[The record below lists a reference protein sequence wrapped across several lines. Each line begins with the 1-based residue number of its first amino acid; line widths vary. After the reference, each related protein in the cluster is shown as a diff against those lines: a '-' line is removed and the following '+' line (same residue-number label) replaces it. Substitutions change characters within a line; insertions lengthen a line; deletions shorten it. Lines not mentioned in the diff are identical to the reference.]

1 MAKLKK
7 ASGGATID
15 LDFGEP
21 NPKQVQFFMSRKMFT
36 AYGGAKGGG
45 KTWAVRVKAV
55 GMALTHEGIRI
66 LIMRRTYPELQEN
79 HISPII
85 KMVPPELASY
95 NATTHVMNFINGST
109 IKFGHWQGEESER
122 EYQGMEFDVI
132 FLDEA
137 TQLSE
142 RTFQF
147 LGGCL
152 RGVNDFPK
160 RMYITCNPGG
170 IGHAWVKRLFIDKKY
185 RTDPDNPEATENPD
199 DYLFIPAT
207 VDDNKFLMES
217 SPGYVRNLAQMP
229 EDLRRAYRYGDWD
242 AIDSGAYFS
251 EFSEKTHTCK
261 SFKIPDNW
269 KRYRS
274 FDYGLDMFACFWWA
288 VDEDG
293 RAWCY
298 REYCR
303 SGLIV
308 QDAAQ
313 AIREHTLPGENIITT
328 YAPPDMWNRQ
338 KDTGRTMAEL
348 FISNGIPITKSD
360 NNRVQGHMLIKEM
373 LAPVKLKDPYVK
385 KMYESANKEA
395 ASIAEVT
402 ARLSENGK
410 KAVKAGISKALGTT
424 ETELPRIPE
433 TLPGMIFFS
442 NCKEILEDLPAIQHD
457 ENNPNDCAKEP
468 HNVTHTVDG
477 VRYFAINRKLPAEA
491 VISPTSPRQKYEEW
505 MQSQDN
511 GGEDYDTYMCGGE
524 PTPSYIGVG

>member
-1 MAKLKK
+1 MAKLKQ
-7 ASGGATID
+7 SGSGAKID
-15 LDFGEP
+15 IDFGEA
-21 NPKQVQFFMSRKMFT
+21 NPKQAQFFMSRKLYT

-45 KTWAVRVKAV
+45 KTWAVRTKAV
-55 GMALTHEGIRI
+55 GGALMHSGIKI

-79 HISPII
+79 HISPIL
-85 KMVPPELASY
+85 KMVPPEVASY
-95 NATTHVMNFINGST
+95 NATTHVMTFINGST
-109 IKFGHWQGEESER
+109 IKFGHWQGEESEN
-122 EYQGMEFDVI
+122 EYNGLEYDWI
-132 FLDEA
+132 FMDEA
-137 TQLSE
+137 TQFSE
-142 RTFQF
+142 RAFNF

-160 RMYITCNPGG
+160 RFYITCNPGG

-185 RTDPDNPEATENPD
+185 RSDPDNPEATENPD

-242 AIDSGAYFS
+242 AIEGGSYFN
-251 EFSEKTHTCK
+251 EFNEKLHTCA

-274 FDYGLDMFACFWWA
+274 FDYGLDKFACFWWA

-313 AIREHTLPGENIITT
+313 AIREHTLPGENIVTT

-385 KMYESANKEA
+385 KRYKEG
-395 ASIAEVT
+395 E
-402 ARLSENGK
+402 
-410 KAVKAGISKALGTT
+410 
-424 ETELPRIPE
+424 IPD
-433 TLPGMIFFS
+433 TLPGMIFFK

-457 ENNPNDCAKEP
+457 DNNPNDCAKEP
-468 HNVTHTVDG
+468 HEVTHTVDG

-505 MQSQDN
+505 MQSRDN
-511 GGEDYDTYMCGGE
+511 GGEEYDTYMCGGE

>member
-1 MAKLKK
+1 MAKLKQ
-7 ASGGATID
+7 SGSGAKID
-15 LDFGEP
+15 IDFGEA
-21 NPKQVQFFMSRKMFT
+21 NPKQAQFFMSRKLYT

-45 KTWAVRVKAV
+45 KTWAVRTKAV
-55 GMALTHEGIRI
+55 GGALMHNGIKI

-79 HISPII
+79 HISPIL
-85 KMVPPELASY
+85 KMVPPEVASY
-95 NATTHVMNFINGST
+95 NATTHVMTFINGST
-109 IKFGHWQGEESER
+109 IKFGHWQGEESEN
-122 EYQGMEFDVI
+122 EYNGLEYDWI
-132 FLDEA
+132 FMDEA
-137 TQLSE
+137 TQFSE
-142 RTFQF
+142 RAFNF

-160 RMYITCNPGG
+160 RFYITCN
-170 IGHAWVKRLFIDKKY
+170 KKY
-185 RTDPDNPEATENPD
+185 RSDPDNPEATENPD

-242 AIDSGAYFS
+242 AIEGGSYFN
-251 EFSEKTHTCK
+251 EFNEKLHTCA

-274 FDYGLDMFACFWWA
+274 FDYGLDKFACFWWA

-313 AIREHTLPGENIITT
+313 AIREHTLPGENIVTT

-385 KMYESANKEA
+385 KRYKE
-395 ASIAEVT
+395 
-402 ARLSENGK
+402 G
-410 KAVKAGISKALGTT
+410 
-424 ETELPRIPE
+424 ETPD
-433 TLPGMIFFS
+433 TLPGMVFFK

-457 ENNPNDCAKEP
+457 DNNPNDCAKEP
-468 HNVTHTVDG
+468 HEVTHTVDG

-511 GGEDYDTYMCGGE
+511 GGEEYDTYMCGGE

>member
-1 MAKLKK
+1 
-7 ASGGATID
+7 
-15 LDFGEP
+15 
-21 NPKQVQFFMSRKMFT
+21 
-36 AYGGAKGGG
+36 
-45 KTWAVRVKAV
+45 
-55 GMALTHEGIRI
+55 
-66 LIMRRTYPELQEN
+66 
-79 HISPII
+79 
-85 KMVPPELASY
+85 MVPPEVASY
-95 NATTHVMNFINGST
+95 NATTHVMTFINGST
-109 IKFGHWQGEESER
+109 IKFGHWQGEESEN
-122 EYQGMEFDVI
+122 EYNGLEYDWI
-132 FLDEA
+132 FMDEA
-137 TQLSE
+137 TQFSE
-142 RTFQF
+142 RAFNF

-160 RMYITCNPGG
+160 RFYITCNPGG

-185 RTDPDNPEATENPD
+185 RSDPDNPEATENPD

-242 AIDSGAYFS
+242 AIEGGSYFN
-251 EFSEKTHTCK
+251 EFNEKLHTCA

-274 FDYGLDMFACFWWA
+274 FDYGLDKFACFWWA

-313 AIREHTLPGENIITT
+313 AIREHTLPGENIVTT

-385 KMYESANKEA
+385 KRYKEG
-395 ASIAEVT
+395 E
-402 ARLSENGK
+402 
-410 KAVKAGISKALGTT
+410 
-424 ETELPRIPE
+424 IPD
-433 TLPGMIFFS
+433 TLPGMIFFK

-457 ENNPNDCAKEP
+457 DNNPNDCAKEP
-468 HNVTHTVDG
+468 HEVTHTVDG

-511 GGEDYDTYMCGGE
+511 GGEEYDTYMCGGE